1 MQFMDSRVWSLF
13 KNNWQYTLTYWSAF
27 FSFGLCVA
35 FLGPTILDLR
45 CQTHSSLQEITWVF
59 FAQQLFLFVGS
70 SIGGFFNKSLR
81 CSLSAL
87 AVCTLVISVVFAMI
101 PLCHRVLALAV
112 AMAVAGMAM
121 GIIDTIANF
130 QLVKLYQKD
139 STIFLQILHFFVG
152 LGALLSPLIADP
164 FLSETPCMLFN
175 GTINIKTNNTM
186 RHMRNTL
193 NGIRTHMSQFPFHT
207 EGEVVTNVSYA
218 FWIMALINLPVP
230 IAVFVLMYRERLI
243 ACGSGART
251 RLLERDELAMRA
263 QGSSALT
270 TTPSQSSL
278 DNSSLFS
285 CCRYGDLTGQPLGF
299 VGIHVLAGM
308 VLFFSDGIVGAYEG
322 FVYSYAV
329 AEPMSLPHKTAGYLT
344 SVFWAAIT
352 AGRLA
357 AIPLSYR
364 FPASRQL
371 TVNQIGIMCTLLM
384 LLMLYTSPA
393 FLFIG
398 TLVLGLFISSVYP
411 SMLAFTED
419 MLNYRGC
426 ATTLLVT
433 SASMGEMF
441 LQLLVGSVMHS
452 QGSYSF
458 MVCGVIFSILGL
470 SSYLL
475 LLYCWRIYSAQS
487 TGDVEKNTKVENADV
502 NGVNH

>member
-1 MQFMDSRVWSLF
+1 MQCMDSRVWSLF

-139 STIFLQILHFFVG
+139 STIFLQ
-152 LGALLSPLIADP
+152 
-164 FLSETPCMLFN
+164 
-175 GTINIKTNNTM
+175 
-186 RHMRNTL
+186 
-193 NGIRTHMSQFPFHT
+193 
-207 EGEVVTNVSYA
+207 
-218 FWIMALINLPVP
+218 LPVP

-364 FPASRQL
+364 IPASRQL

-487 TGDVEKNTKVENADV
+487 TGDVEKNTKTENADV

>member
-13 KNNWQYTLTYWSAF
+13 KSNWQYTLTYWSAF

-59 FAQQLFLFVGS
+59 FTQQLFLFVGS

-87 AVCTLVISVVFAMI
+87 AVCTLLISVVFAMI

-112 AMAVAGMAM
+112 AMAVAGLAM

-139 STIFLQILHFFVG
+139 STVFLQALHFFVG

-164 FLSETPCMLFN
+164 FLSETPCVLSN
-175 GTINIKTNNTM
+175 GTAHTNNTM
-186 RHMRNTL
+186 RHIRNTL
-193 NGIRTHMSQFPFHT
+193 SGIRTQNMSQFPFHT
-207 EGEVVTNVSYA
+207 EGEAVTNVSYA

-243 ACGSGART
+243 GCGSGART
-251 RLLERDELAMRA
+251 RLLEGDTLAMRA
-263 QGSSALT
+263 QGSSAST
-270 TTPSQSSL
+270 TTPSQSSI
-278 DNSSLFS
+278 DNLSLFS

-299 VGIHVLAGM
+299 VAIHVLAGM

-329 AEPMSLPHKTAGYLT
+329 AEPLSMSHKTAGYLT

-364 FPASRQL
+364 FAASRQL
-371 TVNQIGIMCTLLM
+371 TVHQIGVMCTLFM

-398 TLVLGLFISSVYP
+398 TLVLGLSISAVYP

-441 LQLLVGSVMHS
+441 LQLLVGCMMHS

-458 MVCGVIFSILGL
+458 MVCGVIFSVLGL

-475 LLYCWRIYSAQS
+475 LLYCRRFYIAQS
-487 TGDVEKNTKVENADV
+487 TGDVEKKTKADNADV
-502 NGVNH
+502 NGVSH

>member
-139 STIFLQILHFFVG
+139 STIFLQ
-152 LGALLSPLIADP
+152 
-164 FLSETPCMLFN
+164 
-175 GTINIKTNNTM
+175 
-186 RHMRNTL
+186 
-193 NGIRTHMSQFPFHT
+193 
-207 EGEVVTNVSYA
+207 
-218 FWIMALINLPVP
+218 LPVP